1 VTYDVEQVQERVEL
15 SEHLLHSDKETIQ
28 KLVSW
33 VEDGTWRLPDF
44 QRPMVWKPGDVVAL
58 LQSVINQHPA
68 GSLIVTEIP
77 SEPPFGIRP
86 FEGARSA
93 SATATC
99 VVLDGQQR
107 LTSLLQAL
115 TGSGDY
121 VYFLNLKLLSQ
132 GAQIDDDGIIFGLR
146 ATTRSGKD
154 FKRRRELENPNVQRD
169 ELIYPLALTLS
180 EPGYHSWSM
189 SMAGGHEDGMEYL
202 KFLNALCEK
211 WIEPLRSY
219 YFPFAQYDSKMSLE
233 AVCTIFEDLN
243 RSGVRLGVFDLLVA
257 RYFPH
262 GVALNR
268 LWEDS
273 FAQNKEEFNRLEDP
287 FDPLEVLKVISLTT
301 TFRGLEGSSNQAE
314 SISTSNCGAS
324 ATRKSVLE
332 LNASDIEDRWGR
344 SIDAVARTSRFLHN
358 HCGVSRPK
366 WLSYSPA
373 VSTIAGIAAWRD
385 ITGKGTPLEGEARF
399 RIQRWYW
406 ASVFTGEFE
415 QGAATKIGSN
425 FAALERWLEDESSVP
440 PVVGNFSARD
450 LDLRA
455 VKPGSAVYKGT
466 MALIASKGPRDFMT
480 AKLLSESFADQAV
493 DDHHVFPKNYLG
505 RSVEPALQ
513 NCILNRALIDRGTN
527 LAIRDK
533 APSVYL
539 GSFLENPDPSKQLT
553 LRNLRN
559 VLDSHFLPS
568 GDDSPLW
575 CDDFDEFLRR
585 RESLL
590 LSLIESAVEN
600 GE

>member
-1 VTYDVEQVQERVEL
+1 
-15 SEHLLHSDKETIQ
+15 
-28 KLVSW
+28 
-33 VEDGTWRLPDF
+33 
-44 QRPMVWKPGDVVAL
+44 MVWKPGDVVAL

-86 FEGARSA
+86 FEGAGSTPV
-93 SATATC
+93 TATC

-107 LTSLLQAL
+107 LTSLLQSL

-121 VYFLNLKLLSQ
+121 LYYLNLKLLSQ

-154 FKRRRELENPNVQRD
+154 FKRRRELEDLNVQRD

-180 EPGYHSWSM
+180 GSGYQSWA
-189 SMAGGHEDGMEYL
+189 MAIAQDHQDGMEFL
-202 KFLNALCEK
+202 KILNDFCEK
-211 WIEPLRSY
+211 WVEPLRSY
-219 YFPFAQYDSKMSLE
+219 RFPFAQYDSKMSLE

-262 GVALNR
+262 GVALNS

-273 FAQNKEEFNRLEDP
+273 FTQFKDDFNRLEDP

-301 TFRGLEGSSNQAE
+301 TFRGLEGFSNQAE

-324 ATRKSVLE
+324 ATRKAVLE
-332 LNASDIEDRWGR
+332 LKASDIEDRWDR
-344 SIDAVARTSRFLHN
+344 SIDAVARTSKFLHN

-373 VSTIAGIAAWRD
+373 VSTIAGLAAWRD

-425 FAALERWLEDESSVP
+425 FAALERWLEDESCVP
-440 PVVGNFSARD
+440 PVVVNFS
-450 LDLRA
+450 LNELNLRT
-455 VKPGSAVYKGT
+455 VKPGSAIYKGT

-480 AKLLSESFADQAV
+480 AKLLSESFTEQSV

-505 RSVEPALQ
+505 KSVEPALQ
-513 NCILNRALIDRGTN
+513 NCILNRALIDRSTN
-527 LAIRDK
+527 LTIRDK

-539 GSFLENPDPSKQLT
+539 RSFLENPEPSKRLSR
-553 LRNLRN
+553 RNLTK
-559 VLDSHFLPS
+559 VLESHFLPS
-568 GDDSPLW
+568 EEDSPLW
-575 CDDFDEFLRR
+575 SDDFEEFLKC

-590 LSLIESAVEN
+590 LQLIESAVDN